1 MKITDFAAHIT
12 RIEAG
17 KRQIDVAQVS
27 EVLKIVNKELFGI
40 PYLLIRLK
48 GTVLFLAGRTIAVA
62 LLVTLMAAG
71 IMEFVRSCA
80 PVPPAPVEV
89 VEPDDDCQGNHPPV
103 AVISVTGA
111 AA

>member
-12 RIEAG
+12 RIEGG

-40 PYLLIRLK
+40 PYLLIRIK
-48 GTVLFLAGRTIAVA
+48 GTGRSIAAFLLIACLSVGC
-62 LLVTLMAAG
+62 LELM
-71 IMEFVRSCA
+71 RSCA
-80 PVPPAPVEV
+80 TIPPAPVEAA
-89 VEPDDDCQGNHPPV
+89 EPDDDCQGNHPPV